1 MVKWLKI
8 QQIASYLQI
17 SREKVYKLAQQGRI
31 PASKIGGQ
39 WRFKKDRID
48 KWLEEKEGA
57 NGTARNKG
65 E

>member
-17 SREKVYKLAQQGRI
+17 SRGKVYKLAQQGKI

-57 NGTARNKG
+57 NGTARKKDD
-65 E
+65 